1 MSEEGKE
8 LEAWEVWVGGEKEDE
23 EAAAREMPKGEKES
37 LAGCEVLLGA
47 Q

>member
-8 LEAWEVWVGGEKEDE
+8 LEAWEVWVGGEKEAAA
-23 EAAAREMPKGEKES
+23 AAAREMPKREKES
-37 LAGCEVLLGA
+37 PAGCEVLLGA